1 MRHRATHMAHFY
13 ALNKQ
18 FRNFM
23 NMKSQTYVE
32 AKKMIQNII
41 HIPHFQELQEGAAK
55 DSSVVVIEGKIVCQ
69 NAIRQFSHRLADP
82 ELAQGKV

>member
-1 MRHRATHMAHFY
+1 
-13 ALNKQ
+13 
-18 FRNFM
+18 
-23 NMKSQTYVE
+23 
-32 AKKMIQNII
+32 MIQNII